1 MYISKPCVHLQKNQ
15 PTPTKVE
22 HPSLFSHHELEQ
34 CKYLHFTPSHL
45 IELTYLFIDC
55 HRKIRRG
62 LESTSIRL
70 IPRFLTPSPGFLRGK
85 WNKLHNDGKS
95 TTGGD
100 FRSYSMS
107 GSDGNHQ
114 VKVLMNGQ
122 AVISVII
129 ESSYNDEK
137 VKEVLRD
144 AYETVRQV

>member
-1 MYISKPCVHLQKNQ
+1 M
-15 PTPTKVE
+15 
-22 HPSLFSHHELEQ
+22 
-34 CKYLHFTPSHL
+34 
-45 IELTYLFIDC
+45 
-55 HRKIRRG
+55 
-62 LESTSIRL
+62 
-70 IPRFLTPSPGFLRGK
+70 
-85 WNKLHNDGKS
+85 HNDGKS

>member
-1 MYISKPCVHLQKNQ
+1 
-15 PTPTKVE
+15 
-22 HPSLFSHHELEQ
+22 
-34 CKYLHFTPSHL
+34 
-45 IELTYLFIDC
+45 
-55 HRKIRRG
+55 
-62 LESTSIRL
+62 
-70 IPRFLTPSPGFLRGK
+70 
-85 WNKLHNDGKS
+85 
-95 TTGGD
+95 
-100 FRSYSMS
+100 MS